1 MTSRLGSRMRIFN
14 SAHTTDRTIM
24 SEPVGMQYHEA
35 FRLGR
40 SALAQVALRN
50 AQVSSGDRM
59 FAGKAGGRL
68 TEAAG
73 AREAAV
79 ATPQAHRGRW

>member
-1 MTSRLGSRMRIFN
+1 M
-14 SAHTTDRTIM
+14 A
-24 SEPVGMQYHEA
+24 A
-35 FRLGR
+35 
-40 SALAQVALRN
+40 ALAQVAQRN
-50 AQVSSGDRM
+50 AQVSLGDRT

-79 ATPQAHRGRW
+79 GTPQAHRGRW